1 MVVLRRH
8 NLRRSALRN
17 GSNKVFNVHA
27 ASARCNDVLGRCLLL
42 LGVADI
48 ILSLIL
54 IHQSFR
60 PPRLKCGGR
69 QLLKV
74 LSFSSSPFTA
84 F

>member
-27 ASARCNDVLGRCLLL
+27 ASARCNDVPGRCLLL

-54 IHQSFR
+54 TINLFVH
-60 PPRLKCGGR
+60 P
-69 QLLKV
+69 
-74 LSFSSSPFTA
+74 A
-84 F
+84 